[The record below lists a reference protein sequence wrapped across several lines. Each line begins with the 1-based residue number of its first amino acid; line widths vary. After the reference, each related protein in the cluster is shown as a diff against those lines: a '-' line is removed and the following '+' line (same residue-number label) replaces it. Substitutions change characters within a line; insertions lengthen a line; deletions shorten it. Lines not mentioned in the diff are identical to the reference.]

1 MCIYFIKNIIVSK
14 ILMKKTSIAK
24 MLALLI
30 VVLLILTN
38 KVVPDNAN
46 KNKTFYTPL
55 ILVIVKSCKMPS
67 ICLVT

>member
-1 MCIYFIKNIIVSK
+1 
-14 ILMKKTSIAK
+14 

-38 KVVPDNAN
+38 KVEPDNAN

-67 ICLVT
+67 IYLVT